1 MVGPP
6 PYQWLDDVR
15 IFKIHLKEKVIVIV
29 DRDGSGAAGVTYDI
43 EATRR
48 NIWRQ
53 LWEFGECDKVR
64 GDGNEEMS

>member
-1 MVGPP
+1 M
-6 PYQWLDDVR
+6 
-15 IFKIHLKEKVIVIV
+15 
-29 DRDGSGAAGVTYDI
+29 DRDGSGAARVTYDI

>member
-1 MVGPP
+1 MPP
-6 PYQWLDDVR
+6 PYSWLDDVR
-15 IFKIHLKEKVIVIV
+15 IFKIHLKEEVIVIV
-29 DRDGSGAAGVTYDI
+29 DHDGSGAAGVTYDI
-43 EATRR
+43 EATRM